1 MGVAVPCTAGLSGVP
16 PFGSIAVAI
25 RLRRPPTIPNASAK
39 IQKRTL
45 KTLFVFTLPF
55 FQWVQK

>member
-16 PFGSIAVAI
+16 PFGSIAAAI

-39 IQKRTL
+39 SQIRMRIL
-45 KTLFVFTLPF
+45 EIGNANFRSEL
-55 FQWVQK
+55 